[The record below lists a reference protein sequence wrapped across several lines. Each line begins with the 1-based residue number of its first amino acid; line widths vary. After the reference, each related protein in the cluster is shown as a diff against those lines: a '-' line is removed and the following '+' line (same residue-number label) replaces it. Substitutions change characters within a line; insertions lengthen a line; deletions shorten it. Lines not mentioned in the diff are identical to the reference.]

1 MKQTKSQ
8 SILSLDDDFG
18 IIVTIKDSLQKR
30 GFNVYGFTDPF
41 LALEHFGLNAA
52 NHGLVISNF
61 RMPQMNGFE
70 FIKKSKKYNQRLKFF
85 L

>member
-8 SILSLDDDFG
+8 SILSLDDDFD
-18 IIVTIKDSLQKR
+18 IIATIKESLQKH

-52 NHGLVISNF
+52 NYGLN
-61 RMPQMNGFE
+61 NG
-70 FIKKSKKYNQRLKFF
+70 
-85 L
+85 